1 MKADLTTSILA
12 AIFGFVVA
20 FVVTNLLVPGI
31 SEFSFKNLQNA
42 PDASL
47 VEPSEDV
54 FNYRSVNPTVEVYVG
69 DDDQDGTQSVCTSY
83 DANGNCSSYAEE

>member
-20 FVVTNLLVPGI
+20 FVVTNLLIPGI

-42 PDASL
+42 PDSSL
-47 VEPSEDV
+47 TEPSEDI
-54 FNYRSVNPTVEVYVG
+54 FNYRAVNPTVEVYVG
-69 DDDQDGTQSVCTSY
+69 DGE
-83 DANGNCSSYAEE
+83 GE